1 MGGKSRKKLW
11 SGRFTEETDRLVEVF
26 TASLP
31 FDMRLYDHDIEG
43 SIAHCR
49 MLDKQGIIPP
59 ADAASIIDALSE
71 IRSEIASGA
80 FRFLQ
85 TDEDIHMAVERGLID
100 RIGPVGGKVH
110 TGRSRNDQVSL
121 DMRLYLR
128 DEIGDIMKLV
138 AELQKTLV
146 ALAKREIDTIM
157 PGYTHLQKAQP
168 VLLAHYLL
176 AFREMLQ
183 RDAARLA
190 DCLGRVNVMPL
201 GSAALAG
208 TSLPLDRKYTAR
220 QLGFREISA
229 NSMDAV
235 SDRDFVAEFIFDAS
249 LLMMH
254 LSRFCEDLIIWSSGE
269 FGFVEISD
277 AYTTGS
283 SIMPQ
288 KKNPDVAELIRGKTG
303 RVYGNLVRILTV
315 LKGLPMTY
323 NRDLQEDKEPL
334 FDTVDT
340 VKMSLMVLTGM
351 AGNLTFN
358 RQRMLEE
365 AAKGFSTSTDVAE
378 YLVTRGVPFR
388 EAHGIVGRLV
398 AHCISSGKELSD
410 ISLRELRKF
419 YTGFDEGIY
428 AVIPVKKAVNAR
440 QTLGGTA
447 KKEVMK
453 QIREA
458 EGQAGKKGRGSRVKG
473 KGEQV

>member
-1 MGGKSRKKLW
+1 MGGKTRRKLW
-11 SGRFTEETDRLVEVF
+11 SGRFSEETDQLVEVF

-31 FDMRLYDHDIEG
+31 FDMRLYEHDIDG

-49 MLDKQGIIPP
+49 MLGKQGIIPS
-59 ADAASIIDALSE
+59 ADAGKIVEALEE
-71 IRSEIASGA
+71 IRQEIRSGA
-80 FRFLQ
+80 FRFVQ
-85 TDEDIHMAVERGLID
+85 TDEDIHMAIERGLIE
-100 RIGPVGGKVH
+100 RLGPAGGKVH

-128 DEIGDIMKLV
+128 DEIGDILKLV
-138 AELQKTLV
+138 AGLQGVFIT
-146 ALAKREIDTIM
+146 LAKREIDTIL

-176 AFREMLQ
+176 AFREMLE
-183 RDAARLA
+183 RDAQRLA
-190 DCLGRVNVMPL
+190 GCLGRVNVMPL

-208 TSLPLDRKYTAR
+208 TSLPLDRKHTAKL
-220 QLGFREISA
+220 LGFDAISA

-288 KKNPDVAELIRGKTG
+288 KKNPDVAELVRGKTA
-303 RVYGNLVRILTV
+303 RVYGNLVRVLTV

-340 VKMSLMVLTGM
+340 VKMSLLVLAGM

-365 AAKGFSTSTDVAE
+365 AAKGFSTATDVAE

-398 AHCISSGKELSD
+398 AYCIAKEKDLAGL
-410 ISLRELRKF
+410 SLREFRKF
-419 YTGFDEGIY
+419 YTGFEEGVY
-428 AVIPVKKAVNAR
+428 SVIPVKKAVNAR
-440 QTLGGTA
+440 QTAGGTA
-447 KKEVMK
+447 RKEVLR
-453 QIREA
+453 QIDQA
-458 EGQAGKKGRGSRVKG
+458 EKAAQGGGQKAKGKK
-473 KGEQV
+473 